1 MGAPGHRRERWR
13 TARSAGPVTLR
24 SRFARAARRML
35 PALLFG
41 LVAALPAVAGR
52 VPMPKIPPAKGAHC
66 VRPVAWML
74 KNHMKLLMQLRYQAV
89 HEGIRHRRESL
100 PGCMNC
106 HVSKLADGRYPSV
119 NSPKFFCNACHDYVG
134 VRIDCFSCHTNR
146 PDAAFA
152 PATQADEES
161 VFAARPAS
169 EVAAAPGRPGGGASA
184 ATARPMRWRSL
195 LRGAR

>member
-1 MGAPGHRRERWR
+1 MRDRP
-13 TARSAGPVTLR
+13 LI
-24 SRFARAARRML
+24 L
-35 PALLFG
+35 
-41 LVAALPAVAGR
+41 AALALVLVLFTAPFWRGALAHMRGEAPVIPA
-52 VPMPKIPPAKGAHC
+52 AKGAHC

-74 KNHMKLLMQLRYQAV
+74 KNHMKLLMQLRYEAV

-152 PATQADEES
+152 SVAQADEES
-161 VFAARPAS
+161 MSAAR
-169 EVAAAPGRPGGGASA
+169 VL
-184 ATARPMRWRSL
+184 RWRSS
-195 LRGAR
+195 LRGAP